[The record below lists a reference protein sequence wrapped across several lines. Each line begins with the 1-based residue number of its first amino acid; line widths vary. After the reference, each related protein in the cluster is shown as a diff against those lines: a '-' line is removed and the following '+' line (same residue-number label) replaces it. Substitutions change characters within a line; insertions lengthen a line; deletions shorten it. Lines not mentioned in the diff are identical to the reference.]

1 MSPPQKT
8 HSSGISLLIVFCARI
23 FLTAYLAVLIINL
36 IVCGYN
42 GYQMEYCSPKL
53 VVYWSCTYK
62 VMPAVAIGDNKRLY
76 ESHPHIKNFHK
87 HDVHQPKNFTQTVLI
102 YAVPIPPNLSE
113 TGIPLGNTMLNTSS
127 YTLSHGIQEQ
137 TSHDTSASRNNSTD
151 ITTNGTNEE
160 TVQASVTNDSRLN
173 NSRRLPTNDIQE
185 NTSQNTGTGYEQM
198 NTSVD
203 SIDDELQAADRT
215 PASADTET
223 VTGTGTCSYR
233 SRDEPDPTL
242 ADQLRLVTLR
252 ENTWLSCLL
261 RETEMEQCDR
271 SLDVTSS
278 TETGNLA
285 VSSSKSHQKTC
296 EIECEN
302 SNELGKSVS
311 RSVLSNVAVFTN
323 PKESTNGRFEA
334 QDQRPQMM
342 GGLKKPLQERKVR
355 PSPRISKQERRFNE
369 KGMKNEDKDTKKGV
383 PKERSTNSNEDAQNN
398 IAILRTSRRTTEEQ
412 PTSCSTSQE
421 QSVMK
426 GAATLNVKDDQ
437 SKESVKEDS

>member
-1 MSPPQKT
+1 
-8 HSSGISLLIVFCARI
+8 
-23 FLTAYLAVLIINL
+23 
-36 IVCGYN
+36 
-42 GYQMEYCSPKL
+42 MEYCSPKL

-160 TVQASVTNDSRLN
+160 TVQASVTTDSRLN

-252 ENTWLSCLL
+252 EY
-261 RETEMEQCDR
+261 D
-271 SLDVTSS
+271 
-278 TETGNLA
+278 
-285 VSSSKSHQKTC
+285 
-296 EIECEN
+296 
-302 SNELGKSVS
+302 
-311 RSVLSNVAVFTN
+311 N
-323 PKESTNGRFEA
+323 PNMHIFS
-334 QDQRPQMM
+334 
-342 GGLKKPLQERKVR
+342 
-355 PSPRISKQERRFNE
+355 ISY
-369 KGMKNEDKDTKKGV
+369 
-383 PKERSTNSNEDAQNN
+383 
-398 IAILRTSRRTTEEQ
+398 
-412 PTSCSTSQE
+412 
-421 QSVMK
+421 
-426 GAATLNVKDDQ
+426 TLNLKIFLCFLIP
-437 SKESVKEDS
+437 